1 MRKETDKMNEIT
13 KTKNATFS
21 IICILSLVLIFA
33 LCFTGSIF
41 ASEETG
47 VSTSGNVGTTE
58 NQQYSWN
65 FDESTGTLTVEL
77 TGKDN
82 WDSRPITTMLADTEC
97 KNSLDSFGASVKT
110 LKFVKINKFGE
121 QICTINTVCPNIEK
135 IVFANINVGYRFSS
149 SSQFSNM
156 TNLKV
161 VTYAGNENIDYVDF
175 SKLADIAWAGT
186 TASFSGCSAITK
198 IVLPTSDGF
207 PTNKSGKQTFI
218 PADMFNGC
226 TALSEITLP
235 NWVTEIRSKAFAGC
249 TALEQINI
257 PASVTSIASDAFT
270 GAGIKKVVYG
280 GTKDNISVIT
290 NCFDTSV
297 VIDAADADAAK
308 ALVDAGYTVTD
319 PLAALTVSGGFT
331 YTSVG
336 TYSWEFVGATR
347 TLTVTLTAAGSDYRE
362 RHIEGL
368 IAQDD
373 FKTFAND
380 YGIYVDKLVIS
391 GIRKFSGGIGII
403 DSYCPN
409 ITTVEFVGVN
419 RLDSSKT
426 FAGMKNLKT
435 LILSGSENSDCID
448 LTKIGNV
455 GWAYGNFKYTFE
467 NCTSIEKVILNASTP
482 FMYDQASLNPGEH
495 IPEGFFYG
503 CTSLSEITIPEWVK
517 TIESKAFY
525 GCSSLNQI
533 NITGSLT
540 SIASDAFEGASV
552 KKIIFTGTK
561 DNVSV
566 ITDNFGTN
574 LTIYTED
581 TESAEF
587 LKNAGYSVYGILAS
601 IEASGEY
608 TFDKRNYTW
617 KFDGKTQTL
626 TATYVSGEK
635 WRERTVEGLI
645 NSADFQT
652 FASSYGKY
660 VKTLKLVAHLK
671 IAKVGIISDYC
682 PNIETVI
689 LSGADRIVYSG
700 NMFDGMKSLKKVIL
714 SNGKDVGYSDLST
727 MSTWGWNEGDVT
739 NFFKNCTSIKKVEIR
754 SDTPF
759 KFEDG
764 TTTGTFLPIGFFDG
778 CTSLVSFTIPNWVV
792 DIHDNVFNNCVSIKE
807 ITLPSAITSIGAN
820 AFGGCTALKS
830 VVVNGESAPTL
841 AAGSFTGCSG
851 ITFYCK
857 STEVADAINAQLDAA
872 GCTNSVAISLAKG
885 SMTADGFSVR
895 YAGYNGLRMHFV
907 FNEMLNSGNGYNL
920 VEYGTICAT
929 AENYAKYTETF
940 GEDNSLIRS
949 DFTSPAKVAKVVVW
963 NKDTGYNSKV
973 DGSNK
978 EKVEFTV
985 TITNFEESQ
994 YTAEMK
1000 SAGYEIWEK
1009 DGTYYVIYTSYP
1021 NTDYSTVSLLKVTLG
1036 MLTAYPEYLTV
1047 GDNPIWNVLSA
1058 VEHTNADTGI
1068 SGVTGMLFD
1077 DPITA
1082 GKKIAVYASE
1092 GTESIEIA
1100 SLGLTKE
1107 EKNLVS
1113 AYIYGKNVSYALPE
1127 LNNVWR
1133 EYMEAKMEEVPE
1145 GKSFIFYTDTHTG
1158 HDPYST
1164 TLIEYA
1170 RKALG
1175 INTVIFGG
1183 DPYDTGATKEEAL
1196 EKLKKFSLGEFF
1208 DVQKETGLY
1217 VLGNHDTNP
1226 ITARDK
1232 GDEKYNYLI
1241 SDTDMFEYTVGQS
1254 LKYGRNLVFDQKAID
1269 AVENFTFEDNCRF
1282 TAEEMKEQAIA
1293 AMKMHY
1299 YTDDDVNKIRYII
1312 LDTGG
1317 MGVTQNAE
1325 FSQLGYCDIIFT
1337 ELGWFA
1343 ETLGTVPSGY
1353 DVIVAG
1359 HMQNWDSVVAKTENG
1374 QVVANEDG
1382 AFTERVSKN
1391 IASIMSLY
1399 KQGAVGTYTVKFSD
1413 FNSWSTAN
1421 GNIAAYAASADN
1433 ATFEDGVLT
1442 INHDFSNHTTGTIA
1456 SFSGH
1461 CHCDRAYMS
1470 GIDEYTGEYKS
1481 YRCYGEGDEVYFDGG
1496 VLGILTCTDAAGYQ
1510 TFKNEPPMAKGTTT
1524 GNIFDIVTITTDGR
1538 LVCTRIGAG
1547 ENRIFNYN

>member
-1 MRKETDKMNEIT
+1 MKKQLMA
-13 KTKNATFS
+13 KKATFS
-21 IICILSLVLIFA
+21 IMFILSVILLFT
-33 LCFTGSIF
+33 LCFAGSTF

-47 VSTSGNVGTTE
+47 TVTSGTVVNGLQTYAWTFE
-58 NQQYSWN
+58 
-65 FDESTGTLTVEL
+65 DTTGTLTLEVTAGRSWGEQ
-77 TGKDN
+77 
-82 WDSRPITTMLADTEC
+82 ITLKVSEDADYIAFANTYGE
-97 KNSLDSFGASVKT
+97 SVKT
-110 LKFVKINKFGE
+110 IKVVNVCKLRGSFKLLN
-121 QICTINTVCPNIEK
+121 CPNTETIIFEK
-135 IVFANINVGYRFSS
+135 CDNRWDNDSIKVFSE
-149 SSQFSNM
+149 M
-156 TNLKV
+156 PNLKV
-161 VTYAGNENIDYVDF
+161 LRLAGSDSTVNYIDLTKVYTIGNNKTQYTYMFENCTSIEKVVLNSTDPFKIGNGTAENE
-175 SKLADIAWAGT
+175 KLYLIPEGT
-186 TASFSGCSAITK
+186 FSGC
-198 IVLPTSDGF
+198 TS
-207 PTNKSGKQTFI
+207 
-218 PADMFNGC
+218 
-226 TALSEITLP
+226 LSDITLP
-235 NWVTEIRSKAFAGC
+235 DWVQTIEAKAFAGC

-257 PASVTSIASDAFT
+257 PASVTSVASDAFT

-319 PLAALTVSGGFT
+319 PLAALTVSGEFT
-331 YTSVG
+331 YKTVG
-336 TYSWEFVGATR
+336 NYSWEFVGATR

-373 FKTFAND
+373 FKTFANE
-380 YGIYVDKLVIS
+380 YGTYVDKLVIS

-403 DSYCPN
+403 DTYCPN
-409 ITTVEFVGVN
+409 ITTVEFVGAN

-455 GWAYGNFKYTFE
+455 GWDYGSFKYTFE
-467 NCTSIEKVILNASTP
+467 NCTSIEKVILNASTS
-482 FMYDQASLNPGEH
+482 FTYDQKNLNPGEH

-525 GCSSLNQI
+525 GCSSLDQI
-533 NITGSLT
+533 NITGSVT

-574 LTIYTED
+574 VTIYTED
-581 TESAEF
+581 TDSAEI
-587 LKNAGYSVYGILAS
+587 LRNAGYTVYGILAS

-608 TFDKRNYTW
+608 TFDERNYTW
-617 KFDGKTQTL
+617 EFDGKTQTL
-626 TATYVSGEK
+626 TATYVSGAE

-645 NSADFQT
+645 NSADFQS
-652 FASSYGKY
+652 FASNYGKY
-660 VKTLKLVAHLK
+660 VKTLTLVGHRK

-689 LSGADRIVYSG
+689 LSGADRIIWSD
-700 NMFDGMKSLKKVIL
+700 NMFDGMKTLKNVIL
-714 SNGKDVGYSDLST
+714 SNGKDVGYPDLST
-727 MSTWGWNEGDVT
+727 MSTWGWSEGDVT
-739 NFFKNCTSIKKVEIR
+739 NFFKNCTSIKKVEIS

-764 TTTGTFLPIGFFDG
+764 TTTGTFLPKGFFDG
-778 CTSLVSFTIPNWVV
+778 CTSLASFTIPTWVTE
-792 DIHDNVFNNCVSIKE
+792 IHANVFNNCVSIKE
-807 ITLPSAITSIGAN
+807 ITLPSAITSIETS

-830 VVVNGESAPTL
+830 VVVNGDTAPTL

-857 STEVADAINAQLDAA
+857 STDVADAINAQLDAA
-872 GCTNSVAISLAKG
+872 GCTDSVAIAFSKG

-907 FNEMLNSGNGYNL
+907 FNETLNSGNGYNL

-929 AENYAKYTETF
+929 AENYTKYTETF
-940 GEDNSLIRS
+940 GETDSLIKN
-949 DFTSPAKVAKVVVW
+949 DFTSPAKIAKVVVY
-963 NKDTGYNSKV
+963 NKNNGYNPKV
-973 DGSNK
+973 DATDK
-978 EKVEFTV
+978 ENVKFTV
-985 TITNFEESQ
+985 TLTNFTKDQ
-994 YTAEMK
+994 YNSEIK
-1000 SAGYEIWEK
+1000 SVGYEIWEK
-1009 DGTYYVIYTSYP
+1009 DDKYYVIYTSYP
-1021 NTDYSTVSLLKVTLG
+1021 NPDYSTVSLLKVTLG
-1036 MLTAYPEYLTV
+1036 MVAAYPEYLTV
-1047 GDNPIWNVLSA
+1047 GENPIWNTLS
-1058 VEHTNADTGI
+1058 VSTHKDIETDNNN
-1068 SGVTGMLFD
+1068 VTAMLFD
-1077 DPITA
+1077 DPITE
-1082 GKKIAVYASE
+1082 GKKIAVYA
-1092 GTESIEIA
+1092 TA
-1100 SLGLTKE
+1100 SNETIDLVERGLTKE
-1107 EKNLVS
+1107 EKNLVNS
-1113 AYIYGKNVSYALPE
+1113 YIYGKNISYTLPE
-1127 LNNVWR
+1127 LNKVWS
-1133 EYMEAKMEEVPE
+1133 EYMEDKMNEVPE

-1158 HDPYST
+1158 HDSYST

-1196 EKLKKFSLGEFF
+1196 EKLKKFSLNEFF

-1254 LKYGRNLVFDQKAID
+1254 LKYGRKLVFDQKAID
-1269 AVENFTFEDNCRF
+1269 AVEKFTFEANSRF

-1325 FSQLGYCDIIFT
+1325 FSQLGYCNIIFA

-1374 QVVANEDG
+1374 EKVANENG
-1382 AFTERVSKN
+1382 AFTESVSKN

-1399 KQGAVGTYTVKFSD
+1399 KQGAVGTYTVNFSD

-1421 GNIAAYAASADN
+1421 ENIAAYAASADN

-1442 INHDFSNHTTGTIA
+1442 INYDFSNHTTGTIA

-1470 GIDEYTGEYKS
+1470 GFDVSTGEYKS
-1481 YRCYGEGDEVYFDGG
+1481 YRCYGEGDEAYFDGG

-1510 TFKNEPPMAKGTTT
+1510 TFKDEISMTKGTTT
-1524 GNIFDIVTITTDGR
+1524 GNVFDIVTITNDGR

-1547 ENRIFNYN
+1547 ENRVFNYN

>member
-1 MRKETDKMNEIT
+1 MNEIT

-41 ASEETG
+41 ASEETS
-47 VSTSGNVGTTE
+47 VATSGTVVNGTQT
-58 NQQYSWN
+58 YTWT
-65 FDESTGTLTVEL
+65 FDDTTDTLTLEVTAGRAWGEQ
-77 TGKDN
+77 
-82 WDSRPITTMLADTEC
+82 ITLKVSQDTDYIAFANTYGE
-97 KNSLDSFGASVKT
+97 SVKT
-110 LKFVKINKFGE
+110 I
-121 QICTINTVCPNIEK
+121 TVVNVCKLRGSFKLLNCPNTETIILENCDNRWDNDSIK
-135 IVFANINVGYRFSS
+135 VFGG
-149 SSQFSNM
+149 M
-156 TNLKV
+156 PNLKV
-161 VTYAGNENIDYVDF
+161 LRLTGSDSSVNYIDLTKVGTIGNNKNQYTYMFENCTFIKKVVLNSTNPFKIGNGASENE
-175 SKLADIAWAGT
+175 KLYLIPEGT
-186 TASFSGCSAITK
+186 FSGC
-198 IVLPTSDGF
+198 TS
-207 PTNKSGKQTFI
+207 
-218 PADMFNGC
+218 
-226 TALSEITLP
+226 LSDITLP
-235 NWVTEIRSKAFAGC
+235 DWVQTIESKAFAGC

-297 VIDAADADAAK
+297 VIDAKNADAAK

-319 PLAALTVSGGFT
+319 PLAALTVSGNFT
-331 YTSVG
+331 YKTVG
-336 TYSWEFVGATR
+336 TYSWEFVGTAR

-362 RHIEGL
+362 CHIEGL

-373 FKTFAND
+373 FQTFANE
-380 YGIYVDKLVIS
+380 YGTYVDKLVIS

-403 DSYCPN
+403 DPYCPN
-409 ITTVEFVGVN
+409 ITTVEFVGAN

-426 FAGMKNLKT
+426 FSGMKNLKT

-455 GWAYGNFKYTFE
+455 GWAYGSFKYTFE

-482 FMYDQASLNPGEH
+482 FMYDQLSLNPGEH

-503 CTSLSEITIPEWVK
+503 CTSLSKITIPEWVK
-517 TIESKAFY
+517 TIEAKAFY
-525 GCSSLNQI
+525 GCTSLNQI
-533 NITGSLT
+533 NITGSVT

-566 ITDNFGTN
+566 ITNNFGTN

-581 TESAEF
+581 TESTEI
-587 LKNAGYSVYGILAS
+587 LRNAGYTVYGILAS

-608 TFDKRNYTW
+608 TFDERNYTW
-617 KFDGKTQTL
+617 EFDGKTQTL
-626 TATYVSGEK
+626 TATYVSGAE

-645 NSADFQT
+645 NSADFQS
-652 FASSYGKY
+652 FASNYGKY
-660 VKTLKLVAHLK
+660 VKTLTLVGHRK
-671 IAKVGIISDYC
+671 ISKVGIISDYC

-689 LSGADRIVYSG
+689 LSGDDRIVWSD

-739 NFFKNCTSIKKVEIR
+739 NFFKNCTSIKKVEIS

-764 TTTGTFLPIGFFDG
+764 TTTGTFLPKGFFDG
-778 CTSLVSFTIPNWVV
+778 CTSLASFTIPNWVV
-792 DIHDNVFNNCVSIKE
+792 DIHDNVFNNCISIKE
-807 ITLPSAITSIGAN
+807 IALPSSIASIGAS
-820 AFGGCTALKS
+820 AFGGCTALNS
-830 VVVNGESAPTL
+830 VVVNCDTAPTL

-857 STEVADAINAQLDAA
+857 STEVADAINAQLETA
-872 GCTNSVAISLAKG
+872 GCTGSVAIAFSKG
-885 SMTADGFSVR
+885 NMTADGFSVR

-907 FNEMLNSGNGYNL
+907 FNETLNSGNGYNL

-929 AENYAKYTETF
+929 AENYTKYTETF
-940 GEDNSLIRS
+940 GETDSLIKN
-949 DFTSPAKVAKVVVW
+949 DFTSPDKIVKVVVY
-963 NKDTGYNSKV
+963 NKDTGYNPKV
-973 DGSNK
+973 DASNK

-1021 NTDYSTVSLLKVTLG
+1021 NPDYNTISLFKVTLG
-1036 MLTAYPEYLTV
+1036 MLTAYPEYLTI
-1047 GDNPIWNVLSA
+1047 GENPIWNVLNA
-1058 VEHTNADTGI
+1058 VEHTNIETDNQNITA
-1068 SGVTGMLFD
+1068 MLFD
-1077 DPITA
+1077 DPITE
-1082 GKKIAVYASE
+1082 GKKIAVYA
-1092 GTESIEIA
+1092 TA
-1100 SLGLTKE
+1100 SNETIDLVERGLTKE
-1107 EKNLVS
+1107 EKKLVF
-1113 AYIYGKNVSYALPE
+1113 AYIYGKNISYTIPE

-1133 EYMEAKMEEVPE
+1133 EYMEYKMDEVPE
-1145 GKSFIFYTDTHTG
+1145 GKSFIFYTDTHSG
-1158 HDPYST
+1158 HDWYSS

-1170 RKALG
+1170 RKKLG

-1183 DPYDTGATKEEAL
+1183 DPYDTGSTAEDAL
-1196 EKLKKFSLGEFF
+1196 YKLKQFSLNQFF

-1254 LKYGRNLVFDQKAID
+1254 LKYGRNLVFDQKAIA
-1269 AVENFTFEDNCRF
+1269 AVENFTFEANCRF

-1317 MGVTQNAE
+1317 MGVTQFAE

-1337 ELGWFA
+1337 ELGWLA
-1343 ETLGTVPSGY
+1343 ETLGTVPNGY

-1359 HMQNWDSVVAKTENG
+1359 HMQNWDSVVAKSENG
-1374 QVVANEDG
+1374 QTVSNEDG
-1382 AFTERVSKN
+1382 AFTEHVSKN
-1391 IASIMSLY
+1391 LASIMSLY
-1399 KQGAVGTYTVKFSD
+1399 KQSAVGTYTVNFSD
-1413 FNSWSTAN
+1413 FNPWSTAN

-1433 ATFEDGVLT
+1433 TTFENGVLT
-1442 INHDFSNHTTGTIA
+1442 INYDFSNHTTGTIA

-1461 CHCDRAYMS
+1461 CHVDRSYMS
-1470 GIDEYTGEYKS
+1470 GFDVSTGEYKS
-1481 YRCYGEGDEVYFDGG
+1481 YRCYGEGDEAYFDGG
-1496 VLGILTCTDAAGYQ
+1496 VLGILTTTDAVGYQ
-1510 TFKNEPPMAKGTTT
+1510 TFKNIPPMTRGTTT
-1524 GNIFDIVTITTDGR
+1524 GNAFDIVTITTDGR

-1547 ENRIFNYN
+1547 ENRIYNYN

>member
-1 MRKETDKMNEIT
+1 MNEIT

-47 VSTSGNVGTTE
+47 VVTNGDVGTE
-58 NQQYSWN
+58 SGQMYSWN
-65 FDESTGTLTVEL
+65 FDESTGTLTVKL
-77 TGKDN
+77 TGTDDWNSK
-82 WDSRPITTMLADTEC
+82 PITMLLADGIFSSNA
-97 KNSLDSFGASVKT
+97 KSFGKNVKV
-110 LKFVKINKFGE
+110 LKFEKVSKFGE
-121 QICTINTVCPNIEK
+121 IISAINNVCPNIEK
-135 IVFANINVGYRFSS
+135 IVLTSKNYRFSN
-149 SSQFSNM
+149 SSQFLNM

-175 SKLADIAWAGT
+175 SNLVDIAWANT
-186 TASFSGCSAITK
+186 TASFSGCTAITK
-198 IVLPTSDGF
+198 IVLPTSGGF
-207 PTNKSGKQTFI
+207 PTHESGNQTFI
-218 PADMFNGC
+218 PENMFSGC
-226 TALSEITLP
+226 ASLSDITLP
-235 NWVTEIRSKAFAGC
+235 EWVTEIKSKAFAGC

-297 VIDAADADAAK
+297 VIDTTNADAAK

-319 PLAALTVSGGFT
+319 PLAALTVSGDFT
-331 YTSVG
+331 YKTVG
-336 TYSWEFVGATR
+336 TYSWEFVGAAR

-373 FKTFAND
+373 FKTFANE
-380 YGIYVDKLVIS
+380 YGTYVDKLVIS

-403 DSYCPN
+403 DPYCPN
-409 ITTVEFVGVN
+409 ITTVEFVGAN

-426 FAGMKNLKT
+426 FSGMKNLKT

-455 GWAYGNFKYTFE
+455 GWAYGSFKYTFE

-482 FMYDQASLNPGEH
+482 FMYDQSSLNPGEH

-517 TIESKAFY
+517 TIEAKAFY
-525 GCSSLNQI
+525 GCTSLNQI
-533 NITGSLT
+533 NITGSVT

-581 TESAEF
+581 TESAEI
-587 LKNAGYSVYGILAS
+587 LRNAGYTVYGILAS

-608 TFDKRNYTW
+608 TYEQKSYTW
-617 KFDGKTQTL
+617 SFDGKTKTL
-626 TATYVSGEK
+626 TVTCLTPNYGEEIIQGLVNDSNFGSFASKYGTYVETLVVSSCDKIRG
-635 WRERTVEGLI
+635 GIGII
-645 NSADFQT
+645 NS
-652 FASSYGKY
+652 
-660 VKTLKLVAHLK
+660 
-671 IAKVGIISDYC
+671 YC
-682 PNIETVI
+682 PNVTTVKITGSNYFDSIAMFSGMKNFKNLI
-689 LSGADRIVYSG
+689 LSGANDFGYVDLTSI
-700 NMFDGMKSLKKVIL
+700 KSI
-714 SNGKDVGYSDLST
+714 
-727 MSTWGWNEGDVT
+727 GWEEGHSENT
-739 NFFKNCTSIKKVEIR
+739 FKGCTSITRVELN
-754 SDTPF
+754 SETPLPYSNQNY
-759 KFEDG
+759 
-764 TTTGTFLPIGFFDG
+764 TNTTFLPKGFFDG
-778 CTSLVSFTIPNWVV
+778 CTSLASFTIPTWVT
-792 DIHDNVFNNCVSIKE
+792 DIHDNVFNNCISIKE
-807 ITLPSAITSIGAN
+807 IVLPSSITNIGAS

-830 VVVNGESAPTL
+830 VVVNGDTAPTL
-841 AAGSFTGCSG
+841 AVGSFTGCSG

-857 STEVADAINAQLDAA
+857 TAEVANAINERLEAA
-872 GCTNSVAISLAKG
+872 GCTNSKAISLAKG

-940 GEDNSLIRS
+940 GEADSLIGS
-949 DFTSPAKVAKVVVW
+949 DFTSPAKIVKVSVY
-963 NKDTGYNSKV
+963 NKVTGYNPKV
-973 DGSNK
+973 DASNK
-978 EKVEFTV
+978 ENVKFTV

-1000 SAGYEIWEK
+1000 SVGYEIWEK

-1021 NTDYSTVSLLKVTLG
+1021 NHDYNTVSLFKVTLG
-1036 MLTAYPEYLTV
+1036 MLTAYPEYLTI
-1047 GDNPIWNVLSA
+1047 GNNPIWNVLSA
-1058 VEHTNADTGI
+1058 SAHTDLETGNSNI
-1068 SGVTGMLFD
+1068 TAMLFD

-1082 GKKIAVYASE
+1082 GKKVAVYATNSNE
-1092 GTESIEIA
+1092 TID
-1100 SLGLTKE
+1100 LVKRGLTKE
-1107 EKNLVS
+1107 EKNLVNS
-1113 AYIYGKNVSYALPE
+1113 YIYGKNISYTLPE
-1127 LNNVWR
+1127 LNKVWGS
-1133 EYMEAKMEEVPE
+1133 YMEDKMEEVPE

-1158 HDPYST
+1158 HDSYST

-1170 RKALG
+1170 RKKLG

-1269 AVENFTFEDNCRF
+1269 AVENFTFEANSRF

-1433 ATFEDGVLT
+1433 ATFDDGVLT
-1442 INHDFSNHTTGTIA
+1442 INYDFSNHTTGTIA

-1470 GIDEYTGEYKS
+1470 GFDVLTGEYKS
-1481 YRCYGEGDEVYFDGG
+1481 YRCYGEGDEAYFDGG